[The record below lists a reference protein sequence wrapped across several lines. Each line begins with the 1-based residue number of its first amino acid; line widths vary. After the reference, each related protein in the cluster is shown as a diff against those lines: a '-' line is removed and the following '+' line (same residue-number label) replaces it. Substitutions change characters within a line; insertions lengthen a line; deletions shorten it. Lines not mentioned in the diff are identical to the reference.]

1 MSEIEQLLDYG
12 AQLGVYSYF
21 IYLFVPVGRGELVR
35 DDALDT
41 RERAE
46 LLELLV
52 QKQHEMSAI
61 LIPVAMPEYWA
72 YALHQRG
79 IRHGRLIR
87 HGSWGSSSTAVWR
100 ARVWCTSSRTVM
112 SGRARFCPLPQGTCG
127 MSLFTG
133 SRIG

>member
-12 AQLGVYSYF
+12 ARLGVYSYF

-35 DDALDT
+35 DDTLDT

-61 LIPVAMPEYWA
+61 LIPVAMPEYWV

-79 IRHGRLIR
+79 ICHGRLIR
-87 HGSWGSSSTAVWR
+87 LVGQYLGGCLAGKGMVYIKPNGD
-100 ARVWCTSSRTVM
+100 VSRN
-112 SGRARFCPLPQGTCG
+112 
-127 MSLFTG
+127 
-133 SRIG
+133 